1 MTTTRKLPLRTK
13 GFAWGHKRVQLGVS
27 MRQLEAA
34 SGINRSMLSL
44 AEAGRLVPTGTEYDA
59 VMAALAAVEAN
70 GKEGSSGTQPAEPS
84 ATMGPADAKVL
95 SPQQ

>member
-1 MTTTRKLPLRTK
+1 MTKTRKLPLRTR

-34 SGINRSMLSL
+34 SGINRAMLSL
-44 AEAGRLVPTGTEYDA
+44 AEAGRLVPTGAEYDA
-59 VMAALAAVEAN
+59 VMAALAVVEADQARV
-70 GKEGSSGTQPAEPS
+70 SGTEGVGS
-84 ATMGPADAKVL
+84 ATMGSADVKVL